1 VGWLYSDDSLAVGQR
16 DRTFDGPSMVFV
28 HVNAAFRI
36 QYVIQA
42 FSRARLRRR
51 AVLRSGQEAWS
62 YDYEGYDDAER
73 DRPHEHII
81 HAACVAGCR
90 QGQPGCVP
98 CLSRPASPRQ
108 VVALTGSTYR
118 RVRLA
123 CIGDP
128 NYGRAIAGAG
138 RESSPMASCA
148 SVSSCSIN
156 FTDTSRI
163 FIDCVWRA
171 SSLMAWLR

>member
-1 VGWLYSDDSLAVGQR
+1 MGWLYRDDSLAVWQR
-16 DRTFDGPSMVFV
+16 DRAFDGSTMVLV
-28 HVNAAFRI
+28 DMNAAFRI
-36 QYVIQA
+36 QDLIQA
-42 FSRARLRRR
+42 FSSAWLRRW
-51 AVLRSGQEAWS
+51 AVFRSGQKAWPH
-62 YDYEGYDDAER
+62 DYEGYEDAESN
-73 DRPHEHII
+73 RPHEHII

-98 CLSRPASPRQ
+98 CLSRPTSPRQ

-156 FTDTSRI
+156 FIDTSRI
-163 FIDCVWRA
+163 FSDWVRSA
-171 SSLMAWLR
+171 SFSMAWLR